1 MNQYLILCVDDEREI
16 LDSVIHDLEPLDEF
30 FVLEAAESVSEAKEI
45 IDENAEKGIKLALI
59 LCDHIM
65 PKHSGIDFLI
75 ELNHSDETTHA
86 RKVLLTGQAG
96 LEDTIQAINQAN
108 LDFYISKPWQ
118 GEDLLNTITQQLTQF
133 IIENDTEL
141 LPWVRI
147 LNGEKILE
155 AIAAKRTE
163 FGE

>member
-45 IDENAEKGIKLALI
+45 IEENANHGINLALI

-147 LNGEKILE
+147 LNGEEILE